1 MVYMTEY
8 LIYDSYFQAIKNGD
22 VFIHHNAAF
31 LFSCVNADVVDWLV
45 RRQEGEV
52 EILSLLDRDRSAV
65 GTRIITKS
73 LNGRRYDDITTEYK
87 FQEGSQV
94 RGFKNSIYT

>member
-8 LIYDSYFQAIKNGD
+8 LIYGSYFQAIKNGD

-31 LFSCVNADVVDWLV
+31 LFSCVNADVADWLV

-73 LNGRRYDDITTEYK
+73 LNGRRYDDITNEYK